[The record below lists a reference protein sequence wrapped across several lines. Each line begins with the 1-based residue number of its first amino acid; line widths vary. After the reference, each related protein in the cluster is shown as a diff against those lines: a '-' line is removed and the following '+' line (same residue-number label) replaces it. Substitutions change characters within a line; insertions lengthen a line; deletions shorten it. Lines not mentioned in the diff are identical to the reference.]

1 MAGYVGANLAA
12 ERSAHARVKWSYNM
26 QTGKASYW
34 VEDNP
39 QLRAIVRSSRQETP
53 ACTVELGWDKLY
65 DTFDDALAVA
75 NRVYGDVQQTY
86 YRTDSA
92 DLYLLDESYI
102 CHRSFA
108 HYAGH
113 DEYAKNLSYA
123 REFWDGFQLSSAYS
137 KMMGQ
142 GGTKSQK
149 DVDEL
154 MAAAEAYRWEKA
166 YRKFDVYDEDM
177 FEFADKRRRDTGVT
191 VTTRGGY
198 SSTGIVRAFGGRY
211 CKVGNAAFQFMARH
225 QEHIGIWE
233 DAVRGKYA
241 TFDELHEAVLQ
252 TGDKQLEADW
262 QVMMRGT
269 KGEEIY
275 SLGHETWLYGRMGW
289 PPSVSASKEGY
300 DSLEEGKT
308 ALDFWNEFRYD
319 RGLTDTYE
327 NQRSVKDF
335 FWENGSIPWI
345 EDRRL
350 REFADELFDKS
361 DAEVPYLTGANER
374 SGRSYFDAQIDILR
388 DRIKGL
394 HRKLAAI
401 KTGNA
406 INGGGTKAEADYK
419 NQIAAM
425 ETQIATIKKQQELE
439 QKYKQYR

>member
-1 MAGYVGANLAA
+1 MA
-12 ERSAHARVKWSYNM
+12 
-26 QTGKASYW
+26 
-34 VEDNP
+34 
-39 QLRAIVRSSRQETP
+39 
-53 ACTVELGWDKLY
+53 
-65 DTFDDALAVA
+65 DD
-75 NRVYGDVQQTY
+75 YI
-86 YRTDSA
+86 
-92 DLYLLDESYI
+92 LDESYI

-123 REFWDGFQLSSAYS
+123 REFWDDFQLSSAYS

-177 FEFADKRRRDTGVT
+177 FEFADKLRQDTGVMI
-191 VTTRGGY
+191 TTGGGDQ
-198 SSTGIVRAFGGRY
+198 STAITHYFGKRL
-211 CKVGNAAFQFMARH
+211 CSMGNAAFQFMAKH
-225 QEHIGIWE
+225 QEHTDIWE
-233 DAVRGKYA
+233 DVVRGKYA

-252 TGDKQLEADW
+252 TGDKRLEADW
-262 QVMMRGT
+262 QVMMQGT
-269 KGEEIY
+269 KGAKID
-275 SLGHETWLYGRMGW
+275 SVGHRAWLYSTIGQ

-327 NQRSVKDF
+327 NRRSAKDY
-335 FWENGSIPWI
+335 FWANGLQWI
-345 EDRRL
+345 KDRRL
-350 REFADELFDKS
+350 SEFADELFDKS

-388 DRIKGL
+388 DRIQGL
-394 HRKLAAI
+394 RRKLAAAKNGNVI
-401 KTGNA
+401 SGGNTKTE
-406 INGGGTKAEADYK
+406 AEYK
-419 NQIAAM
+419 SQIAAL
-425 ETQIATIKKQQELE
+425 ETQIATVKKQQELE
-439 QKYKQYR
+439 QKYKKYR

>member
-1 MAGYVGANLAA
+1 MGEYVSTGLAVG
-12 ERSAHARVKWSYNM
+12 RVVRARVQWSYNM

-75 NRVYGDVQQTY
+75 SRVYGDVQQTY
-86 YRTDSA
+86 HRTELA
-92 DLYLLDESYI
+92 DLYLLEKSYI

-113 DEYAKNLSYA
+113 DEYAKNLSYS
-123 REFWDGFQLSSAYS
+123 RDFWDGFQLSSTYN

-177 FEFADKRRRDTGVT
+177 FEFADKMRRDTGVT
-191 VTTRGGY
+191 IMTRGGY
-198 SSTGIVRAFGGRY
+198 SSTGIVRVFDGRH
-211 CKVGNAAFQFMARH
+211 CKVGNEAFQFMAKH
-225 QEHIGIWE
+225 KDHIGIWE

-262 QVMMRGT
+262 QVMMCGT
-269 KGEEIY
+269 KGEEIS
-275 SLGHETWLYGRMGW
+275 SLGHERWLYGMMGW
-289 PPSVSASKEGY
+289 PPSVSASEEGY

-327 NQRSVKDF
+327 NHRSVKDF
-335 FWENGSIPWI
+335 FWENSIIPWI
-345 EDRRL
+345 EDSRL

-388 DRIKGL
+388 ERIQGL
-394 HRKLAAI
+394 RRKLAAAKNGMTI
-401 KTGNA
+401 SGADTKTE
-406 INGGGTKAEADYK
+406 AEYK
-419 NQIAAM
+419 SQIAAL

>member
-1 MAGYVGANLAA
+1 MSCFDVGAWKQAYT
-12 ERSAHARVKWSYNM
+12 RVRWSCNM
-26 QTGKASYW
+26 QTGKTSYW
-34 VEDNP
+34 VADDP
-39 QLRAIVRSSRQETP
+39 RLRASVRSTHQKTP
-53 ACTVELGWDKLY
+53 ACSVELGWDKLY

-75 NRVYGDVQQTY
+75 NRVYGQAQQTY
-86 YRTDSA
+86 YRTALA
-92 DLYLLDESYI
+92 DDYILDESYI

-113 DEYAKNLSYA
+113 DEYAKNLSYS
-123 REFWDGFQLSSAYS
+123 RDFWDGFQLSSAYN

-177 FEFADKRRRDTGVT
+177 FEFADKMRRDTGVT
-191 VTTRGGY
+191 VTTRGGNGRLAIY
-198 SSTGIVRAFGGRY
+198 RYFGDKL
-211 CKVGNAAFQFMARH
+211 CKMGNTTFQFMAKH
-225 QEHIGIWE
+225 QEHIDIWE

-269 KGEEIY
+269 KGGLID
-275 SLGHETWLYGRMGW
+275 SVGHRRWLYNIVGQ

-327 NQRSVKDF
+327 NHRSVKDF
-335 FWENGSIPWI
+335 FWENSLHWI
-345 EDRRL
+345 EDSRL

-388 DRIKGL
+388 ERIQGL
-394 HRKLAAI
+394 RRKLAAAKNGMTI
-401 KTGNA
+401 SGADTKTE
-406 INGGGTKAEADYK
+406 AEYK
-419 NQIAAM
+419 SQIAVL